1 MSTCIQQEAKRKEE
15 LSAAKSKMDQMME
28 ALKEEYRADLKKKE
42 DDIHAL
48 QDDVRNL
55 KRTADRLKVIVTEA
69 LSSPWQWKG

>member
-1 MSTCIQQEAKRKEE
+1 
-15 LSAAKSKMDQMME
+15 ME
-28 ALKEEYRADLKKKE
+28 ALKEEYIADLKKKE

-69 LSSPWQWKG
+69 LSSPWQ